1 MPAVSRAAPDAGGP
15 ARSASP
21 TRPADD
27 TPASRMDTFP
37 TLLLEQARKSPDA
50 PAIRSKKLGV
60 WQVTTWAEARDRVAA
75 LAGGL
80 AARGIGEGAKF
91 GVFGPNG
98 TDLYLSYLAAQS
110 LGAVPVPIGTNTYG
124 PDLRRLVD
132 AAEVEAV
139 LASEQQHVDALLECG
154 QERVREILYL
164 DPRGMAGYRQQG
176 LTALDAALDAAAP
189 ADLERLAGQRA
200 PDDTAAI
207 VLTSGST
214 RWERPV
220 ELSHAALI
228 ATATRVAQ
236 RGKIAAGDELMA
248 YLPLSVPSDLLF
260 SFALALVAGCRMN
273 CPESDDTVLQNMQ
286 EIGPTVLYAPSYVYK
301 YIFSNASNRIES
313 ATDLDAMVYKSAL
326 RSVMKVA
333 AHRADGARASPLD
346 HLRFWF
352 ARATTFG
359 PFCNV
364 YGLSRLRLALS
375 GGDALSPEVF
385 RFFRAIGIDLRE
397 LYGLAEGCACVTM
410 QASEDW
416 NSDSVGQPLADTE
429 LRIENGEIWF
439 RGPGRMKGFYGDP
452 QGTAEC
458 LQDGWVRTHDAG
470 RLDDRGRLHVLG
482 QVSRRGRLKR
492 GTEFIPNVFMPN
504 VVESELR
511 SSAHIKQAY
520 VHGDGHEHLV
530 ALLAIDGDT
539 ARTWADRRNLRY
551 TGYQDLSMHPA
562 VQELVREQ
570 VQRVNEKL
578 ARRADFEGIEI
589 RRFALFHREF
599 HTSAGEVTTTRK
611 LRAYAI
617 EEKFRG
623 LLDALYSDALEYT
636 YTDPSDGVEYTQPLG
651 NV

>member
-1 MPAVSRAAPDAGGP
+1 
-15 ARSASP
+15 
-21 TRPADD
+21 
-27 TPASRMDTFP
+27 MDTFP
-37 TLLLEQARKSPDA
+37 TLLLEQARKSPHA

-60 WQVTTWAEARDRVAA
+60 WQVTTWAEARGRVAA

-80 AARGIGEGAKF
+80 AARGVGAGARF
-91 GVFGPNG
+91 GVFGPNS
-98 TDLYLSYLAAQS
+98 TDLYLTYLAAQS

-124 PDLRRLVD
+124 DDLRRLVE

-139 LASEQQHVDALLECG
+139 LAAEQQHVDALLECG
-154 QERVREILYL
+154 QERVREILYI
-164 DPRGMAGYRQQG
+164 DPRGMAAYRQPG
-176 LTALDAALDAAAP
+176 LAALAAALDGAAP
-189 ADLERLAGQRA
+189 ADLEQLAARRG

-214 RWERPV
+214 RQERPV

-228 ATATRVAQ
+228 ATAARVAR

-260 SFALALVAGCRMN
+260 SFALALVSGCRMN

-286 EIGPTVLYAPSYVYK
+286 EIGPTVLFAPSYVYK

-313 ATDLDAMVYKSAL
+313 ATDLDAAIYKSAL

-333 AHRADGARASPLD
+333 AHRAAGDRSSLLD

-410 QASEDW
+410 QAAEDW
-416 NSDSVGQPLADTE
+416 NSDSVGQPLDDTE
-429 LRIENGEIWF
+429 LRIENGEVWF
-439 RGPGRMKGFYGDP
+439 RGPGRMTGFYGDP
-452 QGTAEC
+452 EATAEC

-470 RLDDRGRLHVLG
+470 RLDDQGRLHVLG
-482 QVSRRGRLKR
+482 QMSRRGRLKR
-492 GTEFIPNVFMPN
+492 GGEFIPNVFMPN

-511 SSAHIKQAY
+511 SSPHIKQAY
-520 VHGDGHEHLV
+520 VHGDGREHLV
-530 ALLAIDGDT
+530 ALLAVDGDT
-539 ARTWADRRNLRY
+539 TRTWADRRNLRY

-578 ARRADFEGIEI
+578 AGRDDFAGVEI
-589 RRFALFHREF
+589 RRFAVFHREF
-599 HTSAGEVTTTRK
+599 QTSAGEVTATRK

-617 EEKFRG
+617 EKQYEG
-623 LLDALYSDALEYT
+623 LLAALYSDALEYT
-636 YTDPSDGVEYTQPLG
+636 YTDPSDGLEYTQPLG

>member
-1 MPAVSRAAPDAGGP
+1 
-15 ARSASP
+15 
-21 TRPADD
+21 
-27 TPASRMDTFP
+27 MDTFP
-37 TLLLEQARKSPDA
+37 TLLLEQARRSPDA
-50 PAIRSKKLGV
+50 PAIRTKKLGV
-60 WQVTTWAEARDRVAA
+60 WQVTTWAEARDRVAV

-80 AARGIGEGAKF
+80 QARGVGAGVKF
-91 GVFGPNG
+91 GVFGPNS
-98 TDLYLSYLAAQS
+98 TELYLTYLAAQS

-124 PDLRRLVD
+124 PELLRLID

-154 QERVREILYL
+154 QDRVRQIIYI

-176 LTALDAALDAAAP
+176 LAALDAVLDGAAP
-189 ADLERLAGQRA
+189 AELEPLAGQRD

-220 ELSHAALI
+220 ELTHAALI
-228 ATATRVAQ
+228 ATATRVAR
-236 RGKIAAGDELMA
+236 RGGLVAGDELMA

-260 SFALALVAGCRMN
+260 SFSLALVTGCRMN

-313 ATDLDAMVYKSAL
+313 ATDWDAMIYKSAL

-333 AHRADGARASPLD
+333 AHRAGGDRSSLLD

-410 QASEDW
+410 QSAEDW
-416 NSDSVGQPLADTE
+416 NSDSVGQPLDDTE

-452 QGTAEC
+452 QATAGS
-458 LQDGWVRTHDAG
+458 LQDDWVRTHDAG
-470 RLDDRGRLHVLG
+470 RLDDQGRLHVFG
-482 QVSRRGRLKR
+482 QMPRRGRLKR
-492 GTEFIPNVFMPN
+492 GGEFIPSVFMPN
-504 VVESELR
+504 VIESELR

-530 ALLAIDGDT
+530 ALLTIDGDT

-551 TGYQDLSMHPA
+551 TGYQDLSMHPE

-578 ARRADFEGIEI
+578 AGRPDFEGIEI

-599 HTSAGEVTTTRK
+599 QTSAGEVTATRK

-617 EEKFRG
+617 QEQYQG

-636 YTDPSDGVEYTQPLG
+636 YTDPSDGLEYTQPLG

>member
-1 MPAVSRAAPDAGGP
+1 
-15 ARSASP
+15 
-21 TRPADD
+21 
-27 TPASRMDTFP
+27 MDTFP
-37 TLLLEQARKSPDA
+37 TLLLEQARKLPDA

-60 WQVTTWAEARDRVAA
+60 WQVTTWSEARDRVAV

-80 AARGIGEGAKF
+80 QARGVGEGTKF
-91 GVFGPNG
+91 GVFGPNS
-98 TDLYLSYLAAQS
+98 TDLYLTYLAVQS

-124 PDLRRLVD
+124 PSLRRLVD
-132 AAEVEAV
+132 AAEVDMI

-154 QERVREILYL
+154 QERVREIIYI

-176 LTALDAALDAAAP
+176 LVEFKDVLAGAAP
-189 ADLERLAGQRA
+189 ADLEQLAARRG

-220 ELSHAALI
+220 ELSHAGLI
-228 ATATRVAQ
+228 ATAARVAR
-236 RGKIAAGDELMA
+236 RGGIAAGDELMA
-248 YLPLSVPSDLLF
+248 YLPLEVPSDLLF
-260 SFALALVAGCRMN
+260 SFSLALVTGGRMN

-313 ATDLDAMVYKSAL
+313 ATDLDAVIYKSAL

-333 AHRADGARASPLD
+333 AGWSAGHRSSLLD

-397 LYGLAEGCACVTM
+397 IYGLAEGSACVTM
-410 QASEDW
+410 QAAEDW
-416 NSDSVGQPLADTE
+416 NSDSVGQPLDDIE

-452 QGTAEC
+452 EATAES

-470 RLDDRGRLHVLG
+470 RLDDQGRLHVLG
-482 QVSRRGRLKR
+482 QVPRRGRLR
-492 GTEFIPNVFMPN
+492 RDAEFIPNVFLPN

-511 SSAHIKQAY
+511 SSEHIKQAY

-530 ALLAIDGDT
+530 ALLTIDGDIT
-539 ARTWADRRNLRY
+539 RTWADRRNLRY
-551 TGYQDLSMHPA
+551 TGYQDLSMHPS

-578 ARRADFEGIEI
+578 AQRPDFKNIGI
-589 RRFALFHREF
+589 RRFAVFHREF
-599 HTSAGEVTTTRK
+599 HASAGEVTTTRK
-611 LRAYAI
+611 LRTYAI
-617 EEKFRG
+617 QEKYQG
-623 LLDALYSDALEYT
+623 LLEALYSDALEYT
-636 YTDPSDGVEYTQPLG
+636 YTDPSDGQAYTQPLG